1 MGLVG
6 RWDNRD
12 PGHYHACVRACSS
25 AGQSASLT
33 TTTGGII
40 LSGGDQQEQPF
51 AQVSLEYSC
60 SSK

>member
-33 TTTGGII
+33 TTNQGLISLRRGPAETA
-40 LSGGDQQEQPF
+40 F
-51 AQVSLEYSC
+51 VQVNAKYSV